1 MTELATSSRRT
12 FRATLYVYK
21 LANLADNLV
30 DFSKVIVIGET
41 MSRVKTV
48 SQFVNATDNLYD
60 GFKAYGKLSKMGK
73 PGKVLAE
80 IGGKTSNVLW
90 LFGKLRSGYT
100 VVDIGID
107 ASRLTRSSSYITERI
122 TLMAWQNRA
131 LWKTLYHQ

>member
-1 MTELATSSRRT
+1 
-12 FRATLYVYK
+12 
-21 LANLADNLV
+21 
-30 DFSKVIVIGET
+30 

-60 GFKAYGKLSKMGK
+60 GFKTYGKLSKMGK